1 MTTLQLGLIAAGV
14 VLVACVMLYNWAQQR
29 KLKRKVRAPA
39 KTDPT
44 PKAPARRT
52 EPTLSAPEL
61 RRDVPPAM
69 GRGESRGEDASRPS
83 PQRAAPSVQRDAPP
97 TISVPKTEAV
107 PPGASAPELTP
118 GDLAAMLPRTERLA
132 EPDPDAECLVT
143 LQRARP
149 ISLQEL
155 ESAMQLRVGKPM
167 RWFARTTSRDDWQLI
182 TNESGGPWT
191 EFVVG
196 MLLADRAGAVTKAQ
210 LERFIRNI
218 TDAAADLDGKCLV
231 PDADAEL
238 ARAETLDRL
247 CADVDVQIGLTLLKA
262 GPAMIPGTRLRGV
275 AEAAGFR
282 LTDSGRFEWSPEEG
296 GPVLFTLQNLRGEPF
311 SAESLR
317 TSSLPGVVM
326 VLDVPRVHDPLR
338 VFDQMKLAAKR
349 MAQTLDATL
358 VDDNRRPLTDAA
370 LGAIREQVGG
380 TAAALKAMNVDAG
393 SPRALALFG
402 G

>member
-14 VLVACVMLYNWAQQR
+14 VLVACVMLYNWLQQR
-29 KLKRKVRAPA
+29 KLQRKIGAPPRNEQPA
-39 KTDPT
+39 KP
-44 PKAPARRT
+44 AARRT
-52 EPTLSAPEL
+52 EPTLSAPEVKL
-61 RRDVPPAM
+61 SPGAASGGSARGDDGARPAPQRASPAAQQNSAATSSAAPRNAAAPRDVPPVT
-69 GRGESRGEDASRPS
+69 S
-83 PQRAAPSVQRDAPP
+83 PPDAPL
-97 TISVPKTEAV
+97 VLPKTERV
-107 PPGASAPELTP
+107 
-118 GDLAAMLPRTERLA
+118 A
-132 EPDPDAECLVT
+132 EPDPDVECLVT
-143 LQRARP
+143 LARQRP
-149 ISLQEL
+149 VSLQEL
-155 ESAMQLRVGKPM
+155 GPALQLRVGKPV
-167 RWFARTTSRDDWQLI
+167 RWFARATPRDDWQLLDEKSI
-182 TNESGGPWT
+182 GQWT

-196 MLLADRAGAVTKAQ
+196 LLLADRAGAVTKPQ
-210 LERFIRNI
+210 VERFIRHV
-218 TDAAADLDGKCLV
+218 TDVAAELDGKCMV
-231 PDADAEL
+231 PDADTEL

-282 LTDSGRFEWSPEEG
+282 LSDSGRFEWMQEEG
-296 GPVLFTLQNLRGEPF
+296 GSVLFTLQNLRGEPF

-326 VLDVPRVHDPLR
+326 VLDVPRVPDPVR

-349 MAQTLDATL
+349 MAQTLDAAL

-380 TAAALKAMNVDAG
+380 TASALKAMNVDAG
-393 SPRALALFG
+393 SARAQALFG